1 MMASFLKI
9 RYSIRQYHSQKNSM
23 NHITERELLVQQK
36 WQQAQAFHTDLDK
49 EGTPFYCL
57 TMFPY
62 PSGRLHMGHVR
73 NYTIGDVIARLKIMD
88 GANVF
93 FPIGWDAFGLPA
105 ENAALKNKIHPAVWT
120 KQNIAEMR
128 NQLQRLG
135 FCYDWGK
142 EVATCDA
149 SYYKHEQ
156 WLFLEMLKKGLVYR
170 KESIINWDPVDQTV
184 LANEQVVDGRGWR
197 SGALVERRSIPQWFL
212 KITAYADELLE
223 QLDLLENWPSQ
234 VKLMQ
239 KNWIDRTTG
248 AIIDFKLIDAE
259 SVIQVYTTRPDT
271 IMGVSYLA
279 IAADHPI
286 ADLAI
291 EKNSNLE
298 LFINDLRAGSAK
310 ESDMMTMDKKGVFS
324 GIYVQHPLT
333 GINIPVWIAN
343 YVLIDYGTG
352 AVMGVPA
359 HDERDFDFAKQYNL
373 NITQVIKKEIDIETS
388 LPFCDKDGVLI
399 NSGEFDGLNTIESI
413 DKIIKK
419 LENLGLG
426 REKIQYR
433 LRDWG
438 ISRQRYW
445 GAPIPIIYCD
455 DCGVVPVP
463 EKDLP
468 VELPLDLA
476 VQDGMRL
483 SDMESFVNTT
493 CPCCQKPAK
502 RETDTFDTF
511 MESSWYFARFLS
523 VNNNQE
529 LVNRDLANKWLPVQQ
544 YIGGIEHAILHL
556 LYARF
561 IHKVMRDLGLTDH
574 QEPFKALFTQG
585 MVLKDGVKMSKSKG
599 NVVDP
604 QEYIDRFGADTIR
617 LFMMFAAPSEQSLEW
632 SDQGVEGA
640 YRFLG
645 RLEQFIKKIDPQKM
659 HLLPVDGKKIESKE
673 LKSLRRLIYQTRLK
687 VVDDYQRRFAFNS
700 AIASLMTLLNELSSV
715 DSTNDLNESVIIEG
729 AWMLLHLL
737 QPVVPHLTQVLFE
750 HLTGSK
756 DLLMHQFWPQVDENA
771 LIQEEVNIIVQV
783 NGKLR
788 AQIIVSIDA
797 SEQSVIDAATV
808 HPSVARFLENKTI
821 LKTIVVPNKLVNI
834 VIKD

>member
-1 MMASFLKI
+1 MIASFLKI
-9 RYSIRQYHSQKNSM
+9 RYSIRHFHSQKNSM
-23 NHITERELLVQQK
+23 NHITEREILVQQQ
-36 WQQAQAFHTDLDK
+36 WEQAHAFHTDLQK

-120 KQNIAEMR
+120 KQNISEMR
-128 NQLQRLG
+128 AQLQRLG
-135 FCYDWGK
+135 FCYDWSK
-142 EVATCDA
+142 EIATCDA
-149 SYYKHEQ
+149 PYYKHEQ
-156 WLFLEMLKKGLVYR
+156 WLFLQMLKKGLVYR

-223 QLDLLENWPSQ
+223 HLDMLENWPSQ

-239 KNWIDRTTG
+239 KNWIDRTVG
-248 AIIDFKLIDAE
+248 AIIDFKIADSATT
-259 SVIQVYTTRPDT
+259 IQVYTTRPDT
-271 IMGVSYLA
+271 LMGVTYLA

-291 EKNSNLE
+291 EKNPALKSVIDELRTGSN
-298 LFINDLRAGSAK
+298 K
-310 ESDMMTMDKKGVFS
+310 EADMMTMEKKGTFS
-324 GIYVQHPLT
+324 GIYTTHPLT
-333 GINIPVWIAN
+333 NKKIPVWIAN

-359 HDERDFDFAKQYNL
+359 HDERDFDFAKQYQ
-373 NITQVIKKEIDIETS
+373 IDIIQVIKKSDNTETI
-388 LPFCDKDGVLI
+388 LPFCDKDGLLI
-399 NSGEFDGLNTIESI
+399 NSGEFNELATNESI
-413 DKIIKK
+413 SKIIQK
-419 LENLGLG
+419 LESLKAGH
-426 REKIQYR
+426 EKIQYR

-455 DCGVVPVP
+455 ACGVVPVP

-468 VELPLDLA
+468 VVLPLDLA
-476 VQDGMRL
+476 VQDGERL
-483 SDMESFVNTT
+483 ADMNSFVNTT
-493 CPCCQKPAK
+493 CPCCGKPAR

-523 VNNNQE
+523 VDNTE
-529 LVNRDLANKWLPVQQ
+529 SLVDPDLANKWLPVQQ

-561 IHKVMRDLGLTDH
+561 IHKVMRDLGLTTH
-574 QEPFKALFTQG
+574 EEPFKALFTQG

-640 YRFLG
+640 HRFLG
-645 RLEQFIKKIDPQKM
+645 RLEQFIMKINPEKM
-659 HLLPVDGKKIESKE
+659 KLLPVDVSKIDSKE
-673 LKSLRRLIYQTRLK
+673 LKNIRRLIYQTRLK

-700 AIASLMTLLNELSSV
+700 AIASLMTLLNELSSIDSKNEV
-715 DSTNDLNESVIIEG
+715 DDAVIVEG

-750 HLTGSK
+750 HLTGTK
-756 DLLMHQFWPQVDENA
+756 DLLMHQFWPKVDDSA
-771 LIQEEVNIIVQV
+771 LIQDEVNIIVQV

-788 AQIIVSIDA
+788 AQMIA
-797 SEQSVIDAATV
+797 PIDAAEKTVIDQAIV
-808 HPSVARFLENKTI
+808 HPTVARFLENKTI
-821 LKTIVVPNKLVNI
+821 LKTIVVQNKLVNI